1 MATTTTNY
9 IAVTLGYSNTDFQ
22 RTYKIADVD
31 SDALPNVKTKIRA
44 YNANIPAADKKVF
57 ISDDYDAS
65 DSENIVGEFTG
76 IIAAK
81 IVQDEEEDINLNE

>member
-1 MATTTTNY
+1 MATTTTNNVV
-9 IAVTLGYSNTDFQ
+9 VTLGYSNTDFQ

-31 SDALPNVKTKIRA
+31 TSALPSVKTKIRA
-44 YNANIPAADKKVF
+44 YNADIPAADKKVF